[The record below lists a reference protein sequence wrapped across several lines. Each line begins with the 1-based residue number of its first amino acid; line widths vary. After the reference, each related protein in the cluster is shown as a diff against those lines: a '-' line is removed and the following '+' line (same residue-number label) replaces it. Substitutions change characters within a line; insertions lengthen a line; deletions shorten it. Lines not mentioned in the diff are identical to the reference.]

1 MRRWYPAMLLTTIVT
16 ATTPARAG
24 DGSLEKDEIRK
35 VVKTHI
41 QEIRS
46 CYNEGLSRKPTMA
59 GKLTV
64 DFEIAAGGEVS
75 SSQIQ
80 QGSTLADP
88 KVEGCVAAAVQSWK
102 FPAPTGGSVHV
113 SYPFEFAPG

>member
-16 ATTPARAG
+16 TATPARAG
-24 DGSLEKDEIRK
+24 EGSLDKDEIRE

-41 QEIRS
+41 QEIRG

-64 DFEIAAGGEVS
+64 IFEIAAGGEVS

-80 QGSTLADP
+80 GSTLADA

-102 FPAPTGGSVHV
+102 FPAPDGGSVQV
-113 SYPFEFAPG
+113 NYPFEFAPG